1 MFNFNWIE
9 SIFILVSL
17 IFIFLVVIQAN
28 TTGSSGGL
36 NSSNDGL
43 MKVTLLTKITA
54 LLGIL
59 LLVLVFFMNMKNK
72 NVSNLNNNNITQLE
86 DGASND

>member
-9 SIFILVSL
+9 FIFIFVSL

-43 MKVTLLTKITA
+43 MKVSFITKLTA
-54 LLGIL
+54 FLGIL

-72 NVSNLNNNNITQLE
+72 DISNLNNNITQIE
-86 DGASND
+86 DGVSND